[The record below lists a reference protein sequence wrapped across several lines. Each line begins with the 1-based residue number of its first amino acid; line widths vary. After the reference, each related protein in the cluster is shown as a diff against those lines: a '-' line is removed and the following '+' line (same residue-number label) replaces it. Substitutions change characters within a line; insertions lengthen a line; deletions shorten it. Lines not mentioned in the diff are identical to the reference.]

1 MAAVRVPPSACRT
14 SQSSTM
20 VFSPRALVSMM
31 ERSERPM
38 RREISWVRPP
48 ILPLTDSRSER
59 VLVARGSMAY
69 SAVTQPRPSPLS
81 QRGTPSVREAVH
93 RTRVLP
99 NSIRAEP
106 SACLDQPRVMLIGRS
121 WSGVRPSARMTGV
134 AIASEVMRLAYRAP
148 APPPPAR
155 PCSGLRRRQR
165 PRRRRTPASPRPDLG
180 LRRPHRNVR
189 EEQSLAPASAAA
201 SPARLPVRCTSLM
214 SSSRPSSNAA
224 SQRKRSESFAASSS
238 PWHRNRCPPNTSAPG

>member
-14 SQSSTM
+14 SQSSTI

-31 ERSERPM
+31 ERSERPIS
-38 RREISWVRPP
+38 REISWVRPP

-81 QRGTPSVREAVH
+81 QRGTPAVREAVH

-106 SACLDQPRVMLIGRS
+106 SACLDQPRVMLMGRS
-121 WSGVRPSARMTGV
+121 WSGVRPSARTDGGTAV
-134 AIASEVMRLAYRAP
+134 ASEVMPLAYRFIGSRLRSAT
-148 APPPPAR
+148 ATDRIAVRRPPAA
-155 PCSGLRRRQR
+155 SDRRRQTAGLRWCSALRPRR
-165 PRRRRTPASPRPDLG
+165 PRRRRRRPGGPRP
-180 LRRPHRNVR
+180 
-189 EEQSLAPASAAA
+189 
-201 SPARLPVRCTSLM
+201 
-214 SSSRPSSNAA
+214 
-224 SQRKRSESFAASSS
+224 
-238 PWHRNRCPPNTSAPG
+238 